1 MSEQCSET
9 TPSRPIIRYFGGK
22 WVLAPWIIKH
32 FPKHRIYCEPFGGAG
47 SVLLRKPRSWHEVY
61 NDVDD
66 ELVNLFR
73 VARDS
78 GEELARK
85 LELTPFSRIEF
96 NESYQPSDDSIE
108 QARLTVVRAFQGFGS
123 SAHSN
128 ITGFRAFVRST
139 GTSVGKD
146 WSNYPYALRLI
157 IDRLRGVVIEN
168 RAALDV
174 MKAQDSEDTLHYVD
188 PPYVPSTRRANIYRH
203 EMTDRDHEELAEFL
217 HGLKGSVALSGY
229 DSTIYSDLYGDWRC
243 FQKKSHAD
251 GAKQRTECLWLNYP
265 ANQIEMFGTTHS

>member
-1 MSEQCSET
+1 MRKVDAG
-9 TPSRPIIRYFGGK
+9 TPNRPIIRYFGGK
-22 WVLAPWIIKH
+22 WMLAPWIISY

-61 NDVDD
+61 NDVDS
-66 ELVNLFR
+66 ELVNLFK
-73 VARDS
+73 VARDN

-96 NESYQPSDDSIE
+96 NESYQSSDDPIE

-123 SAHSN
+123 NAHSN

-139 GTSVGKD
+139 GTAVGKD
-146 WSNYPYALRLI
+146 WCSYPDALRLV

-174 MKAQDSEDTLHYVD
+174 MKAQDSTDTLHYVD
-188 PPYVPSTRRANIYRH
+188 PPYVPSTRKANSYRH
-203 EMTDRDHEELAEFL
+203 EMTDYDHEELAEFL
-217 HGLKGSVALSGY
+217 HGLKGFVALSGY
-229 DSTIYSDLYGDWRC
+229 SSDMYYDLYGDWRC
-243 FQKKSHAD
+243 FQKTANAD
-251 GAKQRTECLWLNYP
+251 GARKRTECLWVNYSVS
-265 ANQIEMFGTTHS
+265 QIEMFG